1 MGLTWDWPPTIS
13 PFKDSNPL
21 SETLL
26 SCIGW
31 RLNSAGIWAIQV
43 HGHLLVSSSPHKA
56 VRHLGVVSTKIKR
69 PLLLGRKAMTNLD
82 SILKSRDIPL
92 PTNKGPY
99 SQNYGFS
106 SSHVRIWELDHKE
119 GWMLKNWCFQIVVLQ
134 KTIQSPLD
142 RKEIKPVNPKGN
154 LLWIFIG
161 RTDAEVE
168 APILWLPDGK
178 SQLTGKDPGAGKD
191 WRREDKGATEYEITG
206 WQHRLDGHEF
216 EWGPGDGEG

>member
-106 SSHVRIWELDHKE
+106 SSIVWMWELDHKE
-119 GWMLKNWCFQIVVLQ
+119 GWGPKNWCFWAVKLE
-134 KTIQSPLD
+134 KTL
-142 RKEIKPVNPKGN
+142 
-154 LLWIFIG
+154 
-161 RTDAEVE
+161 
-168 APILWLPDGK
+168 K
-178 SQLTGKDPGAGKD
+178 S
-191 WRREDKGATEYEITG
+191 
-206 WQHRLDGHEF
+206 RLDSKVITSQS
-216 EWGPGDGEG
+216 